1 MKNDNNGPDGRD
13 DRASLLRRLFIF
25 IALINL
31 AEGLGQVGG
40 IVNQPLVYFLK
51 STLHFAPD
59 QVTRYLAFLIIPWI
73 IKPVYGLISDYIPIF
88 GYHRRPYL
96 IASNALVV
104 GGCLWMTGLMSATPI
119 LIALFLTAFGM
130 AASSTIAEAVL
141 VENGNRLGTAGKF
154 LNQQWLWFNL
164 ASVVAS
170 LAGGWLADHL
180 APASAFHIAALA
192 AAFLPVTVMF
202 GVWFLIAEQKAPP
215 VKLERAAFKL
225 PDVLKS
231 RTFWLA
237 MLFLFVWNI
246 VPSFGTPLYYRMTD
260 ELKFSQQFIGIISA
274 VGSIGSVL
282 GAFVYT
288 FAAKRM
294 KLSSL
299 LYLSLAVG
307 TIGQLSYI
315 WFSNAP
321 LALIISGLNGV
332 FGMLALVASL
342 TVAAHASPQK
352 SAGFAF
358 ALLMSVNN
366 LSGQLASNIGASLYV
381 HTFHGHINPVIYIA
395 AVGTALCAVFV
406 PMLKLGAQRG
416 DQLRKG
422 SKDSKGS
429 KGSKGSIDGKP
440 PQSAFVKFWLRRP

>member
-1 MKNDNNGPDGRD
+1 MKNNNDGPDD
-13 DRASLLRRLFIF
+13 NAALLRRLFIF

-40 IVNQPLVYFLK
+40 IINQPLVYFLK
-51 STLHFAPD
+51 SNLGFAPD
-59 QVTRYLAFLIIPWI
+59 QVTKYLALLIIPWI
-73 IKPVYGLISDYIPIF
+73 IKPLYGLISDYIPVL

-96 IASNALVV
+96 IVSNALAVAAFI
-104 GGCLWMTGLMSATPI
+104 WMTGLTGATPI
-119 LIALFLTAFGM
+119 LVALFLTAFGM

-164 ASVVAS
+164 ASVAAS
-170 LAGGWLADHL
+170 LTGGWLAGHM
-180 APASAFHIAALA
+180 APGSAFHSAALA
-192 AAFLPVTVMF
+192 AAFLPAIVML
-202 GVWFLIAEQKAPP
+202 GSWFLVAEQKVAP
-215 VKLERAAFKL
+215 AAISKEHFQL
-225 PDVLKS
+225 PEVLKS
-231 RTFWLA
+231 KAFWIT
-237 MLFLFVWNI
+237 MVFLFVWNI

-274 VGSIGSVL
+274 VGSLGSVL

-294 KLSSL
+294 KLANL

-307 TIGQLSYI
+307 TIGQLSYL
-315 WFSNAP
+315 WFNNAT
-321 LALIISGLNGV
+321 LALIISGVNGV
-332 FGMLALVASL
+332 FAMLALVASL

-366 LSGQLASNIGASLYV
+366 LSNQLASNIGASLYV
-381 HTFHGHINPVIYIA
+381 HTFHGHINPVICIA
-395 AVGTALCAVFV
+395 AIGTAVCAVIV
-406 PMLKLGAQRG
+406 PLLKLGNQRS
-416 DQLRKG
+416 DQLRQ
-422 SKDSKGS
+422 D
-429 KGSKGSIDGKP
+429 P
-440 PQSAFVKFWLRRP
+440 PSHGFVKVWHKKT